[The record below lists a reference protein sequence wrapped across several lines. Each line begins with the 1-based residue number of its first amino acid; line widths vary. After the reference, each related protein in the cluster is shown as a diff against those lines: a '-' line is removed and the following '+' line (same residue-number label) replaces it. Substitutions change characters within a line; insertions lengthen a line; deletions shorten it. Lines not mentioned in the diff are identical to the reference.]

1 MKRIAFFISSNGYG
15 HYDRCKTIASYL
27 EDDYVITFF
36 SNFYQYDKIGPPGES
51 LYFQLR
57 KETIRWDK
65 NIKQNK
71 IRFKSYKEGLKERKF
86 FFRKH
91 DLVISDNIVGIL
103 KYRPDAII
111 SGSFLWKDIFLEK
124 FGKNKLSDFDKELL
138 DKHNPL
144 MLTNK
149 YFEVG
154 SVKEYKNKKQFG
166 FGCPSIPFKLNK
178 INKIVFIK
186 PSLNYL
192 DSYKNFEKK
201 LAGPYTTDINVTD
214 NVVMVAR
221 PGGGIITH
229 CVKHHIPLIA
239 LYDENDSSEILELAQ
254 KVEDLGIGI
263 KQNVN
268 ENLNNT
274 FFKDNSI
281 YNSIQL
287 TKDGYKETAD
297 YIKTLVI

>member
-1 MKRIAFFISSNGYG
+1 MKSIAFFISSNGYG
-15 HYDRCKTIASYL
+15 HYDRCKTIASHLSDSYT
-27 EDDYVITFF
+27 ITFY
-36 SNFYQYDKIGPPGES
+36 SNN
-51 LYFQLR
+51 FQLKKLGYPKGAIFSLLN

-65 NIKQNK
+65 NIKEGRV
-71 IRFKSYKEGLKERKF
+71 RFKSYKEGLKEKKNF
-86 FFRKH
+86 FKAY
-91 DLVISDNIVGIL
+91 DLIISDNIVGIL

-178 INKIVFIK
+178 INKTVFIK

-201 LAGPYTTDINVTD
+201 LVGPYTTDINVTD

-268 ENLNNT
+268 DNFNNT
-274 FFKDNSI
+274 FFEDNSI

-287 TKDGYKETAD
+287 IKDGYKETAR
-297 YIKTLVI
+297 YIKTLV